1 MSEDIKFCEG
11 EYGRCVYLSIS
22 EKEQQTKKYEDHICK
37 KFKKRVYHG
46 ECHPRIKCSIEC
58 DGYSFKAK

>member
-37 KFKKRVYHG
+37 KFKKRKG
-46 ECHPRIKCSIEC
+46 
-58 DGYSFKAK
+58 G